1 MREFSYQMKL
11 LFSLLFDVFLPIAG
25 LVEDDD
31 DEEDSIDRVEHEDE
45 EDDDEDDLID
55 SVEYEDEGDLTDR
68 VEHEDEKDDDD
79 ESSIITKSF
88 DAIVKY
94 FLEILWKYV

>member
-1 MREFSYQMKL
+1 
-11 LFSLLFDVFLPIAG
+11 LPITG
-25 LVEDDD
+25 LAEDDN

-55 SVEYEDEGDLTDR
+55 SVEYEDEK
-68 VEHEDEKDDDD
+68 HDDD